1 MSKRGREIGIDTG
14 EEEVKKRKNATKD
27 MDNDKHDKESDFSW
41 ATWQLIDPLLPT
53 GGFAHSCGLEAAAHA
68 GLVKGGDARTRRRGE
83 TESGMELGAFAMES
97 VANAVAVSVP
107 FVEASRL
114 VFRGLVEQL
123 EALEKR
129 AESGG
134 LEKQTTQTSTPPVF
148 EPTTEGLV
156 SRAVEDWINL
166 DRRLASRL
174 VGNAVATRASAAT
187 GTALLRAALAAF
199 GENDDD
205 EQGAEERTETHEKEE
220 QRRSGFGSKQ
230 VTSAFL
236 RLKKASRDE
245 IARNSKLPGGHLP
258 TVFGAACGALGFSG
272 THSAKVFA
280 YLVLRD
286 TLSAATRLNL
296 VGPLRAA
303 AVLRR
308 TVGFA
313 NSEAVTMAARCV
325 RATKRAL
332 KKHQNVSL
340 NVTALSASVSPL
352 LDTTQAGHDLLYSRL
367 FNS

>member
-1 MSKRGREIGIDTG
+1 
-14 EEEVKKRKNATKD
+14 
-27 MDNDKHDKESDFSW
+27 
-41 ATWQLIDPLLPT
+41 
-53 GGFAHSCGLEAAAHA
+53 
-68 GLVKGGDARTRRRGE
+68 
-83 TESGMELGAFAMES
+83 MELGAFAMES

-236 RLKKASRDE
+236 RVSASP
-245 IARNSKLPGGHLP
+245 NSKFPFPVCAYSYQKGLLPL
-258 TVFGAACGALGFSG
+258 TVCPYIAIYKTDPFFLSTVEKGVARRNC
-272 THSAKVFA
+272 AK
-280 YLVLRD
+280 LK
-286 TLSAATRLNL
+286 ATRGAFTHG
-296 VGPLRAA
+296 V
-303 AVLRR
+303 RR
-308 TVGFA
+308 RV
-313 NSEAVTMAARCV
+313 RCLGIFWH
-325 RATKRAL
+325 AF
-332 KKHQNVSL
+332 S
-340 NVTALSASVSPL
+340 
-352 LDTTQAGHDLLYSRL
+352 
-367 FNS
+367 